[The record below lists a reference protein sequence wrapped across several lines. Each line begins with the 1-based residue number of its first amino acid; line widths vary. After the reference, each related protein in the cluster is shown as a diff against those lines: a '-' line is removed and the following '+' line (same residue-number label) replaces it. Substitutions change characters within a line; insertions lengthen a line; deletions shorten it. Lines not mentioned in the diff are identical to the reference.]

1 MSQASLVAHFNQQF
15 HQADWAAAHIPFAL
29 EEGKVVASFY
39 GMRLESAF
47 ESILDLSD
55 QVIGY
60 QAQLSAFSPRGAG
73 VSPRAPYAVAL
84 DEDSIVYLDRLIRTL
99 HLLNAVG
106 EGLTGRLFLEVH
118 SRHIAQIPQN
128 HGAVFESLLRDC
140 GRSPGDIVL
149 ETTEPVFQEAR
160 HTQQAIANFQARG
173 FSVALSQRGAHSQE
187 LDHLLTLGPN
197 IIKLS
202 RQSWL
207 AAEVS
212 AEAGRELAE
221 RVQQIK
227 RQGVQVF
234 LQGVTSRYQARMAH
248 WVGADGYQDS
258 IRYPVEETT
267 VILVPGLGD
276 SGPDHW
282 QSRWGRAHPAYLRV
296 RQDNWHQPEVTA
308 WVETLDRE
316 IRRASSPVIL
326 VGHSLGC
333 IAIAEWAQRA
343 WADIRGALLAAPADV
358 DQRPFFD
365 TTPLRPLPFPSV
377 LVASDND
384 PYLAP
389 ERARQFAE
397 HWGSR
402 LVNLGPVGH
411 LNVDSGFGPWPEGEA
426 LLDELRAEALRA
438 PSESLAR
445 AVCAARPVLAES
457 I

>member
-15 HQADWAAAHIPFAL
+15 HQADWAVAHIPFAL

-47 ESILDLSD
+47 EPILDLSD

-60 QAQLSAFSPRGAG
+60 QTQLSAFSPRGAG

-118 SRHIAQIPQN
+118 SRHIAQVPQN

-187 LDHLLTLGPN
+187 LDHLLTLGPD

-234 LQGVTSRYQARMAH
+234 LQGVTSHYQARMAH

-296 RQDNWHQPEVTA
+296 RQDNWHQPKVTA
-308 WVETLDRE
+308 WVEALDRE
-316 IRRASSPVIL
+316 IRRAPSPVIL

-343 WADIRGALLAAPADV
+343 WADIRGALLVAPADV